1 MISRRSWLSFL
12 VAGLAT
18 ISVWSMSAQ
27 AADDD
32 GWQTIFDGKTLDGW
46 DGNPDFW
53 SVQDGAITGQTTKE
67 KPTKGNT
74 FIIWRKGETADFE
87 LKLEYKII
95 GGNSGIQYRS
105 FEVPN
110 EKWVIGG
117 YQADFEAGDTYSGI
131 NYGER
136 FRGILALRGEK
147 TVIGADHKPKVVEK
161 FGDTKEIQSKIKK
174 EDWNTYHVA
183 AKGFTFTHKIN
194 DVTTSIVTDEDTEQR
209 RAKGVLALQLHA
221 GDPMKV
227 QFRNIKIKHTK
238 PEGSARLDRSSSIP
252 ALQAAIVASSFG
264 QTGTAKKKALLLA
277 GNPSHGFGAH
287 DHLSGCSLL
296 AKLLNASGLI
306 DAKVHSLKESGWP
319 KPEELAAANT
329 IVIYSDGGGGHPF
342 NAHLDELAALT
353 AKGTGIVCIHYGVET
368 TIGKPGEAFL
378 DWTGGYFE
386 PNYSVNPH
394 WQAYFRQLPKH
405 PTTSGVKPFSTHDEW
420 YYHMRFREGMKGVT
434 PILTDLPPATTLVV
448 LDKEGNVVMEEK
460 DGKKVPKLSRPQNAH
475 NNNPHARKAVLE
487 DKEPQHTAW
496 ATQRA
501 DGGRGFGCSGGHDHW
516 NWGNPQFRK
525 LILNAIV
532 WTAGVDVPADGVPA
546 GKVTVDDL
554 LQNHDEPIPAD
565 FNETQRPR
573 IQALLD
579 EWNAQAAK

>member
-1 MISRRSWLSFL
+1 MISRRSWLSCAF
-12 VAGLAT
+12 AGLAALGLWS
-18 ISVWSMSAQ
+18 SVSV

-53 SVQDGAITGQTTKE
+53 RVEDGTITGQTTEE
-67 KPTKGNT
+67 KKTKGNT

-117 YQADFEAGDTYSGI
+117 YQGDFEAGETYSGI
-131 NYGER
+131 LYGER
-136 FRGILALRGEK
+136 FRGILCNRGQK
-147 TVIGADHKPKVVEK
+147 TVLKKTDGKFAVEVVGSV
-161 FGDTKEIQSKIKK
+161 GDTKEIQAKIKK
-174 EDWNTYHVA
+174 EDWNSYRIVA
-183 AKGFTFTHKIN
+183 KDFHFQHFIN
-194 DVTTSIVTDEDTEQR
+194 DVATADCTDEDTEAR

-221 GDPMKV
+221 GPAMKV
-227 QFRNIKIKHTK
+227 QFRNIKIKQLK
-238 PEGSARLDRSSSIP
+238 GKDAVSGGAGEDKVSS
-252 ALQAAIVASSFG
+252 G
-264 QTGTAKKKALLLA
+264 KKKALLLA

-296 AKLLNASGLI
+296 AKLLNESGLVE
-306 DAKVHSLKESGWP
+306 AKVHSLKNDGWP
-319 KPEELAAANT
+319 KPEAITAANT

-342 NAHLDELAALT
+342 NSHLEELAART

-368 TIGKPGEAFL
+368 IIGKPGEAFI

-394 WQAYFRQLPKH
+394 WTAYYRQLPKH
-405 PTTSGVKPFSTHDEW
+405 PTTNGVKPFSTHDEW
-420 YYHMRFREGMKGVT
+420 YYHMRFREKMDGVT

-448 LDKEGNVVMEEK
+448 LDKDGKIVMEEK
-460 DGKKVPKLSRPQNAH
+460 DGKQVPKLSRPENAH
-475 NNNPHARKAVLE
+475 NNNPHARKAILE
-487 DKEPQHTAW
+487 DKEPQHMAW
-496 ATQRA
+496 ATQRP

-532 WTAGVDVPADGVPA
+532 WTAGVDVPAAGVPA

-565 FNETQRPR
+565 FDTNEKWRPR
-573 IQALLD
+573 IQTLLD

>member
-1 MISRRSWLSFL
+1 MISRRSWLSVAF
-12 VAGLAT
+12 AGLAT
-18 ISVWSMSAQ
+18 IGLWSNMSAG
-27 AADDD
+27 ADDD

-46 DGNPDFW
+46 DGNPEFW
-53 SVQDGAITGQTTKE
+53 RVEEGTITGQTTAD

-87 LKLEYKII
+87 LKLEYKIV

-105 FEVPN
+105 FEVPDN
-110 EKWVIGG
+110 KWVIGG

-131 NYGER
+131 NYGEK
-136 FRGILALRGEK
+136 FRGAILAPRGQKTLLK
-147 TVIGADHKPKVVEK
+147 TVDGK
-161 FGDTKEIQSKIKK
+161 FKIEQVGTVGDSKEIQSKIKK
-174 EDWNTYHVA
+174 EDWNTYHIT
-183 AKGFTFTHKIN
+183 AKGFTFEHRIN
-194 DVTTSIVTDEDTEQR
+194 DVVTSICTDEAQDR

-221 GDPMKV
+221 GPPMKV
-227 QFRNIKIKHTK
+227 QFRNIKIKHLK
-238 PEGSARLDRSSSIP
+238 PEGSA
-252 ALQAAIVASSFG
+252 ASS
-264 QTGTAKKKALLLA
+264 AKKKALLLA

-296 AKLLNASGLI
+296 AKLLNESGLVE
-306 DAKVHSLKESGWP
+306 AKVHSLKNDGWP
-319 KPEELAAANT
+319 HPDVIASANT

-342 NAHLDELAALT
+342 NAHLDELAERT

-368 TIGKPGEAFL
+368 TIGKPGQAFL

-386 PNYSVNPH
+386 PHYSVNPH
-394 WQAYFRQLPKH
+394 WQAYYRQLPKH
-405 PTTSGVKPFSTHDEW
+405 PTTNGVKPFSTHDEW
-420 YYHMRFREGMKGVT
+420 YYNMRFREKMEGVT

-448 LDKEGNVVMEEK
+448 LDKDGQIVMEEK
-460 DGKKVPKLSRPQNAH
+460 DGKKVPKLSRPENAH

-487 DKEPQHTAW
+487 DKTPQHTAW

-565 FNETQRPR
+565 FDTKHRPR

-579 EWNAQAAK
+579 EWSTEATK

>member
-1 MISRRSWLSFL
+1 MISRRGWLSFAF
-12 VAGLAT
+12 AGLAA
-18 ISVWSMSAQ
+18 IGLWSGVSVG
-27 AADDD
+27 ADDD
-32 GWQTIFDGKTLDGW
+32 GWQSIFDGKTLDGW

-53 SVQDGAITGQTTKE
+53 RVEDGCITGQTTAD

-74 FIIWRKGETADFE
+74 FIIWRKGETANFE
-87 LKLEYKII
+87 LKLEYKIV

-136 FRGILALRGEK
+136 FRGILAGRGEK
-147 TVIGADHKPKVVEK
+147 TVIGTDHKPKVVEK
-161 FGDTKEIQSKIKK
+161 IGDTKEIQTKIKK
-174 EDWNTYHVA
+174 EDWNTYHVS

-194 DVTTSIVTDEDTEQR
+194 DVTTSICTDEDTEQR

-221 GDPMKV
+221 GPPMKV
-227 QFRNIKIKHTK
+227 QFRNIKIKPLK
-238 PEGSARLDRSSSIP
+238 SDVVSGSKGEDKVSSS
-252 ALQAAIVASSFG
+252 
-264 QTGTAKKKALLLA
+264 AKKKALLLA

-296 AKLLNASGLI
+296 AKLLNASGLVE
-306 DAKVHSLKESGWP
+306 AKVHSLKNDGWP
-319 KPEELAAANT
+319 KPEEIAAANT

-342 NAHLDELAALT
+342 NGHLDELAART

-368 TIGKPGEAFL
+368 TIGKPGQAFL

-394 WQAYFRQLPKH
+394 WQAYYRSLPKH
-405 PTTSGVKPFSTHDEW
+405 PTTNGVKPFSTHDEW
-420 YYHMRFREGMKGVT
+420 YYNMRFREKMEGVT

-448 LDKEGNVVMEEK
+448 LDKDGKIVMEEK
-460 DGKKVPKLSRPQNAH
+460 DGKKVPKLSRPENAH

-487 DKEPQHTAW
+487 DKAPQHTAW

-525 LILNAIV
+525 LMLNAIV
-532 WTAGVDVPADGVPA
+532 WTSGTDVPVDGVPV
-546 GKVTVDDL
+546 GKVTLEDL

-565 FNETQRPR
+565 FDSKHRPR

-579 EWNAQAAK
+579 EWNTQSAK

>member
-12 VAGLAT
+12 VAGLAALG
-18 ISVWSMSAQ
+18 VWSLSAR

-53 SVQDGAITGQTTKE
+53 SVQDGAITGQTTEE
-67 KPTKGNT
+67 KKTNGNT

-87 LKLEYKII
+87 LKLEYKIVPMNTK
-95 GGNSGIQYRS
+95 GFGNSGIQYRS

-136 FRGILALRGEK
+136 FRGILAGRGEK

-161 FGDTKEIQSKIKK
+161 IGDTKEIQSHIKK
-174 EDWNTYHVA
+174 EDWNTYQVT

-194 DVTTSIVTDEDTEQR
+194 DVTTSICTDEDTEQR

-227 QFRNIKIKHTK
+227 QFRNIKIKQLK
-238 PEGSARLDRSSSIP
+238 PEGSASTSGSS
-252 ALQAAIVASSFG
+252 G
-264 QTGTAKKKALLLA
+264 KKQALLLA

-296 AKLLNASGLI
+296 AKLLNESGLI
-306 DAKVHSLKESGWP
+306 DAKVHSLQTKGWP
-319 KPEELAAANT
+319 KPEELAEANT
-329 IVIYSDGGGGHPF
+329 IVIYSDGGDRHPF
-342 NAHLDELAALT
+342 NDHLAELAAST
-353 AKGTGIVCIHYGVET
+353 AKGVGIVCIHYGVET
-368 TIGKPGEAFL
+368 SIGKPGQAFI

-394 WQAYFRQLPKH
+394 WQAYYRQLPKH
-405 PTTSGVKPFSTHDEW
+405 PTTNGVKPFSTHDEW
-420 YYHMRFREGMKGVT
+420 YYHMRFREKMEGVT
-434 PILTDLPPATTLVV
+434 PILTDLPPLSTLVV
-448 LDKEGNVVMEEK
+448 TDKEGNIVMEEK
-460 DGKKVPKLSRPQNAH
+460 DGKKVPKLSRPENAH
-475 NNNPHARKAVLE
+475 NNNPYARKAILE
-487 DKEPQHTAW
+487 DKEPQHMAW
-496 ATQRA
+496 ATQRP

-532 WTAGVDVPADGVPA
+532 WTAGADVPADGVPA

-565 FNETQRPR
+565 FNEKQRPR

>member
-1 MISRRSWLSFL
+1 M
-12 VAGLAT
+12 
-18 ISVWSMSAQ
+18 
-27 AADDD
+27 
-32 GWQTIFDGKTLDGW
+32 
-46 DGNPDFW
+46 
-53 SVQDGAITGQTTKE
+53 
-67 KPTKGNT
+67 
-74 FIIWRKGETADFE
+74 
-87 LKLEYKII
+87 KLEYKIV

-117 YQADFEAGDTYSGI
+117 YQGDFEAGDTYSGI
-131 NYGER
+131 LYGER
-136 FRGILALRGEK
+136 FRGILCNRGQK
-147 TVIGADHKPKVVEK
+147 TVLKKTDGKFAVEVVGSV
-161 FGDTKEIQSKIKK
+161 GDTKEIQTKIKK
-174 EDWNTYHVA
+174 EDWNSYRIVA
-183 AKGFTFTHKIN
+183 KDFHFQHFIN
-194 DVTTSIVTDEDTEQR
+194 DVATADCTDEDDAR
-209 RAKGVLALQLHA
+209 REKGVLALQLHA
-221 GDPMKV
+221 GPPMKV
-227 QFRNIKIKHTK
+227 QFRNIKIKPLK
-238 PEGSARLDRSSSIP
+238 AKSG
-252 ALQAAIVASSFG
+252 AAGEDKVSLG
-264 QTGTAKKKALLLA
+264 KKKALLLA

-296 AKLLNASGLI
+296 AKLLNESGLVE
-306 DAKVHSLKESGWP
+306 AKVHSLKNDGWP
-319 KPEELAAANT
+319 TPEAIAAANT

-342 NAHLDELAALT
+342 NAHLEELAKQT

-368 TIGKPGEAFL
+368 IIGKPGEAFL

-448 LDKEGNVVMEEK
+448 LDKEGKIVMEEK
-460 DGKKVPKLSRPQNAH
+460 DGKKVPKLSRPEGAH

-532 WTAGVDVPADGVPA
+532 WTAGADVPTDGVPA

-565 FNETQRPR
+565 FNEKQRPR

>member
-1 MISRRSWLSFL
+1 MFSRRSWLSL
-12 VAGLAT
+12 TLAGLAAFGLCSKVT
-18 ISVWSMSAQ
+18 IG
-27 AADDD
+27 ADDD

-53 SVQDGAITGQTTKE
+53 RVEDGTITGQTTAA

-87 LKLEYKII
+87 LKLEYKIV

-105 FEVPN
+105 FEVPDN
-110 EKWVIGG
+110 KWVIGG

-136 FRGILALRGEK
+136 FRGILAGRGEK
-147 TVIGADHKPKVVEK
+147 TVIGTDHKPKVVEK
-161 FGDTKEIQSKIKK
+161 IGDTKEIQAKIKK
-174 EDWNTYHVA
+174 EDWNAYHVT

-194 DVTTSIVTDEDTEQR
+194 DVTTSICTDDDTEQR

-221 GDPMKV
+221 GPPMKV
-227 QFRNIKIKHTK
+227 QFRNIKIKPLK
-238 PEGSARLDRSSSIP
+238 SDAVSGSKGEDKVSSS
-252 ALQAAIVASSFG
+252 G
-264 QTGTAKKKALLLA
+264 KKKALLLA

-287 DHLSGCSLL
+287 DHLAGCSLL
-296 AKLLNASGLI
+296 AKLLNASGLV
-306 DAKVHSLKESGWP
+306 DAKVHSLKNDGWP
-319 KPEELAAANT
+319 KPEEIAAANT
-329 IVIYSDGGGGHPF
+329 IMIYSDGGGGHPF
-342 NAHLDELAALT
+342 NSHLDELTERA

-368 TIGKPGEAFL
+368 TIGKPGQAFL

-394 WQAYFRQLPKH
+394 WQAYYRSLPKH
-405 PTTSGVKPFSTHDEW
+405 PTTNGVKPFSTHDEW
-420 YYHMRFREGMKGVT
+420 YYHMRFREKMEGVT

-448 LDKEGNVVMEEK
+448 LDKDGKIVMEEK
-460 DGKKVPKLSRPQNAH
+460 DGKKVPKLSRPENAH

-487 DKEPQHTAW
+487 DKSPQHTAW

-516 NWGNPQFRK
+516 NWGNPQFRR
-525 LILNAIV
+525 LILNSIV
-532 WTAGVDVPADGVPA
+532 WTAGVDVPADGVPI

-554 LQNHDEPIPAD
+554 LKNHDEPIPAD
-565 FNETQRPR
+565 FDTKHRPR